1 MNNILTLNPS
11 ILRPFAI
18 RWRFSIK
25 ALWLLSFAL
34 IAFLLV
40 FYIFQIN
47 EITKA
52 SFLIANQEKQLVQF
66 SQESQS
72 LETNFSHLNS
82 LTNLETLLNSLNYV
96 KVGQVYYIRVP
107 GSTVVAK

>member
-11 ILRPFAI
+11 ILRPLVI
-18 RWRFSIK
+18 RWKFSLR
-25 ALWLLSFAL
+25 ALWLFGFAFV
-34 IAFLLV
+34 AFLVV
-40 FYIFQIN
+40 FQIFQIF

-52 SFLIANQEKQLVQF
+52 GFLITTQEKQLTEF
-66 SQESQS
+66 SLESQS

-82 LTNLETLLNSLNYV
+82 LTNLEIVLNSLNYV
-96 KVGQVYYIRVP
+96 KVGQVHYLRVP